1 VQIALPMRYRDTY
14 QEQFAQAAQEAIREA
29 FPAAEKA
36 PEAGEIYDQ
45 LGLPKDPK
53 LGRFCLPVFR
63 FAKAFKTAPP
73 AIAERLCTAMN
84 AILGS
89 RESDIRCEAVGG
101 FVNARINPVSMTRS
115 TLLQIRKLG
124 RRFGQSDQGREET
137 TLVEYSSCNIAKPF
151 GIGHLRTTIIGNSL
165 RLIFQ
170 KLGHTVVGINYL
182 GDWGTQFGKL
192 IVAYRL
198 WGEGLDLSEGA
209 VEKLYGLYVRFHK
222 EAEDDPRLDEQAREA
237 FKRLEDGAPEEQEL
251 WGRFRTLSL
260 KEFERIYA
268 LLGVEFDWITGEA
281 FLNDKM
287 ASVIERFRRAGLT
300 SVSQGAEVV
309 DLHDDQLPPLLLR
322 KADGA
327 TLYATRDLAGLLY
340 RWEKWRF
347 TLMLYVVATAQSDHF
362 RQVFKAIELLEKA
375 EGVPEHDRAAARV
388 VHVDFGWVKFMD
400 AESGA
405 ATMMS
410 TRKGNIVFLED
421 VIVKARELAH
431 ERIVQRNPETEAL
444 DRVAHMIG
452 VGAIVFSQFM
462 AKRQKDIS
470 FDWDQVLSFE
480 GETGPYLQYTHAR
493 LCSLLRHYGGPVP
506 EAFDPELL
514 AAEEE
519 QRVVEALYDFPR
531 AIHDAAG
538 NYDPYYIGTCLL
550 KLAAAFNRV
559 YQRKDAQGRT
569 DRIIAEDHAERTCAR
584 IVLVDAVRTVI
595 GEGLRLLGIPAPE
608 QI

>member
-1 VQIALPMRYRDTY
+1 MSYKDTY
-14 QEQFAQAAQEAIREA
+14 HQEFAEAAQEAFA
-29 FPAAEKA
+29 KA
-36 PEAGEIYDQ
+36 YPDTDSSAVETSSLYEM

-53 LGRFCLPVFR
+53 MGRFCLPVFR
-63 FAKAFKTAPP
+63 FAKEFKAKPP
-73 AIAERLCTAMN
+73 DIAQKICDAMN
-84 AILGS
+84 EVLTDKQ
-89 RESDIRCEAVGG
+89 SDIRCEAAGG
-101 FVNARINPVSMTRS
+101 FINARIDPGSMARS
-115 TLLQIRKLG
+115 TLTDILG
-124 RRFGQSDQGREET
+124 QGSTFGQSDEGRGET

-198 WGEGLDLSEGA
+198 WGEGLDLSESA
-209 VEKLYGLYVRFHK
+209 VEKLYGLYVRFHT
-222 EAEDDPRLDEQAREA
+222 EAEDNPELDDKAREA
-237 FKRLEDGAPEEQEL
+237 FKRLEEGAPEEHEL
-251 WGRFRTLSL
+251 WERFRVLSL

-268 LLGVEFDWITGEA
+268 LMGIDFDWITGEA

-287 ASVIERFRRAGLT
+287 EPVIERFRKAGLT
-300 SVSQGAEVV
+300 SMSRGAEVV

-340 RWEKWRF
+340 RWDKWRF
-347 TLMLYVVATAQSDHF
+347 SLMLYVVATSQSDHF
-362 RQVFKAIELLEKA
+362 KQVFKAIALLEEA
-375 EGVPEHDRAAARV
+375 EGIPEGERASDRVA
-388 VHVDFGWVKFMD
+388 HVDFGWVKFMD
-400 AESGA
+400 TETGS

-421 VIVKARELAH
+421 VIAKARVLAK
-431 ERIVQRNPETEAL
+431 ERIIQRNPDTAEIDQT
-444 DRVAHMIG
+444 AHMIG

-493 LCSLLRHYGGPVP
+493 LCSLLRH
-506 EAFDPELL
+506 FDAPIPTEFDTSYLV
-514 AAEEE
+514 AEEE
-519 QRVVEALYDFPR
+519 QRVIELLYDFPR
-531 AIHDAAG
+531 AVHDAAG
-538 NYDPYYIGTCLL
+538 NFDPYYIGSYLL
-550 KLAAAFNRV
+550 RLSAAFNKV
-559 YQRKDAQGRT
+559 YQRKDEQGRI
-569 DRIIAEDHAERTCAR
+569 DKIVSEDHVERTNAR
-584 IVLVDAVRTVI
+584 IVLVKAVQTVI
-595 GEGLRLLGIPAPE
+595 GEGLRLLGIPAP
-608 QI
+608 QQM